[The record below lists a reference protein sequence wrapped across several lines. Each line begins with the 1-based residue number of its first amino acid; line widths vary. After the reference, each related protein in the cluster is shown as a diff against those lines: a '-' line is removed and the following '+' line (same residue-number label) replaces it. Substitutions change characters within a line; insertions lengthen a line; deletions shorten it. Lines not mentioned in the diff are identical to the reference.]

1 MYAGHLRLPCFFV
14 QYLRLGVETD
24 SKMLTV
30 GKRINTVDIFNSIR
44 DALLEAQDL
53 LNRFTQN
60 PENIATIAKTAE
72 MMQDV
77 FERQGRI
84 FTCGN
89 GGSLCDAIHF
99 AEECTGKFRD
109 NRRPLPAIALS
120 DAGHI
125 TCTANDFGF
134 KEIFA
139 RPLSALGHP
148 GDLLIV
154 LSTSGN
160 SENVIRAAE
169 TAKQRGIQVF
179 GLPVGMAVHS
189 NTTAIFTSLPPA
201 ILQTASKKST
211 LRYCT
216 S

>member
-1 MYAGHLRLPCFFV
+1 M
-14 QYLRLGVETD
+14 
-24 SKMLTV
+24 
-30 GKRINTVDIFNSIR
+30 DILDTIR
-44 DALLEAQDL
+44 DALLEAQDV
-53 LNRFTQN
+53 LNKFTQN

-72 MMQDV
+72 MMRDV
-77 FERQGRI
+77 FEREGRI

-109 NRRPLPAIALS
+109 NRRSLPVIALS

-134 KEIFA
+134 TEIFA

-148 GDLLIV
+148 GDLLVV

-160 SENVIRAAE
+160 SENVVCAAAM
-169 TAKQRGIQVF
+169 AKSRGMQIF
-179 GLPVGMAVHS
+179 GLLGGDGGELKQHCDIFLIAPGD
-189 NTTAIFTSLPPA
+189 TADRIQEIHIKVLH
-201 ILQTASKKST
+201 ILIEHVER
-211 LRYCT
+211 LMFPENY
-216 S
+216 

>member
-1 MYAGHLRLPCFFV
+1 M
-14 QYLRLGVETD
+14 
-24 SKMLTV
+24 
-30 GKRINTVDIFNSIR
+30 DILDTIR
-44 DALLEAQDL
+44 DALLEAQNV
-53 LNRFTQN
+53 LNRFIQD

-72 MMQDV
+72 MMRDV

-139 RPLSALGHP
+139 RPLSALGHS
-148 GDLLIV
+148 GDLLV
-154 LSTSGN
+154 ALSTSGN
-160 SENVIRAAE
+160 SENVVRAAE
-169 TAKQRGIQVF
+169 TAKSRGIQVF
-179 GLPVGMAVHS
+179 GLTGGDGGALKHHCDIYLIAPG
-189 NTTAIFTSLPPA
+189 NTADRIQEIHIKVLH
-201 ILQTASKKST
+201 ILIEHVER
-211 LRYCT
+211 LMFPENY
-216 S
+216 